1 VSRRRVSLRAFA
13 AALLRNLVPYA
24 LASVAAAVTV
34 VASVHAIVAAQGTS
48 MGLDNILIAT
58 VYACVATFVFA
69 FPASALF
76 IGIGEWRRLGT
87 SYHVA
92 AGFLAATLS
101 WLAVLTETYVSTR
114 RGDGSPFLRFE
125 DLEMLLSVGIGGA
138 VGGLVFV
145 RIRNALVRRLG
156 DLGLQAA
163 DPEWRHR

>member
-1 VSRRRVSLRAFA
+1 
-13 AALLRNLVPYA
+13 
-24 LASVAAAVTV
+24 
-34 VASVHAIVAAQGTS
+34 
-48 MGLDNILIAT
+48 MGLDNIVIAT

-76 IGIGEWRRLGT
+76 IAIGEWKRLGT

-101 WLAVLTETYVSTR
+101 WLAVLTETYVSAR
-114 RGDGSPFLRFE
+114 RGDGSSFLRFE

-156 DLGLQAA
+156 DLGLQPA

>member
-1 VSRRRVSLRAFA
+1 
-13 AALLRNLVPYA
+13 
-24 LASVAAAVTV
+24 
-34 VASVHAIVAAQGTS
+34 

-69 FPASALF
+69 LPASALF
-76 IGIGEWRRLGT
+76 IAIGEWKRLGT
-87 SYHVA
+87 LYHVA

-114 RGDGSPFLRFE
+114 RGDGSLFLRFE

-156 DLGLQAA
+156 DLGVQAA
-163 DPEWRHR
+163 DPEWKH